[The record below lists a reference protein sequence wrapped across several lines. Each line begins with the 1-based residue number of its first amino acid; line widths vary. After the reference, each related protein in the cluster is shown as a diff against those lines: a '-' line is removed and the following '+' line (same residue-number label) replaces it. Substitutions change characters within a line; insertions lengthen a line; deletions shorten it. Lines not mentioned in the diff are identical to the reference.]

1 MKDFTLRFLKTLGD
15 CVFLAARFRDWEPG
29 QSCAA
34 PAPAPAPARTIDQT
48 SYVAPEA
55 LTLSNIRKRLVRLR
69 VLS

>member
-1 MKDFTLRFLKTLGD
+1 VKDFTLRFLKTLGD

-34 PAPAPAPARTIDQT
+34 PAPARTIDQT

-55 LTLSNIRKRLVRLR
+55 LTLSNIRKRLVHLR